1 MSRDLESIANLDQAI
16 ERAREMATAKQ
27 TTIFVNGS
35 RTRGYVVCN
44 EPDGDEGRA
53 AKVTRTGLVLYW
65 APSLEGYVSIP
76 DD

>member
-16 ERAREMATAKQ
+16 ERAREMATSQ
-27 TTIFVNGS
+27 QMTIFVHGS
-35 RTRGYVVCN
+35 RTNGYVVRR
-44 EPDGDEGRA
+44 EPDGDFRRA
-53 AKVTRTGLVLYW
+53 AKVTKTGLVLYW